1 MAEIALKRLASQ
13 IRLVVSDA
21 LQNRLADPR
30 LERIASITRVEV
42 TADLSFADVCISVM
56 GTEGQQRGFMSAMN
70 SAHGKIQR
78 LVAKNLRTR
87 ICPILRFHLDESL
100 KRGFETIQLI
110 DKAMAEDAQR
120 PADHEPSNQT
130 QSEDEQ

>member
-21 LQNRLADPR
+21 IQNRLADPR

-56 GTEGQQRGFMSAMN
+56 GTEGQQRGFMSAMD

-87 ICPILRFHLDESL
+87 ICPILRFHLDDSL

-110 DKAMAEDAQR
+110 DKAMADAPDQ
-120 PADHEPSNQT
+120 PAGPDAANDND
-130 QSEDEQ
+130 SEDEQ